1 MEAINNT
8 QSVTVNEI
16 LGLASWERPR
26 SRIELLGFLAAKEEV
41 LDVEDFDF

>member
-8 QSVTVNEI
+8 QSVNI
-16 LGLASWERPR
+16 DLASWERPR